1 MNVSRTCPG
10 PRSRSVLPLLVL
22 PAILLASGSLRADDP
37 APSPR
42 RIQTWS
48 FEVVSGPSLGGP
60 SSDFEAAMRRYG
72 FDDSTHG
79 SWFGGGTTY
88 PYTDDELWTTT
99 SYWGAARR
107 RLGNGPWHVG
117 LAGGPTEF
125 GTVSGY
131 RETSASGYTGAYVD
145 ARARMVT
152 LAPMAWYEPAR
163 GLRLGAGL
171 AIHRVD
177 LELGSMWFSSG
188 SEQFRSYE
196 PGLILEAAITV
207 PVDTPV
213 FFVALAQY
221 RWAAD
226 ATAGPWE
233 ATSSSGG
240 PVPFPATSVTLS
252 HGFVAIGIGGR
263 F

>member
-1 MNVSRTCPG
+1 MNVSRTRPG
-10 PRSRSVLPLLVL
+10 PRGRTVLFILVL
-22 PAILLASGSLRADDP
+22 PAILLASVDLRADGP
-37 APSPR
+37 ATSPR
-42 RIQTWS
+42 SIRNWS

-60 SSDFEAAMRRYG
+60 SSDLEAAMRRYG

-79 SWFGGGTTY
+79 GWFGSGTSY
-88 PYTDDELWTTT
+88 PYTDDELWVTT

-107 RLGNGPWHVG
+107 RLGSGPWHVG
-117 LAGGPTEF
+117 LAGGPTGF
-125 GTVSGY
+125 GIVSGY
-131 RETSASGYTGAYVD
+131 RETGAGGYTGAYVD
-145 ARARMVT
+145 AEARMVT

-163 GLRLGAGL
+163 GLRLGAGP

-188 SEQFRSYE
+188 SELFRRYE
-196 PGLILEAAITV
+196 PGLVVEAAITV

-213 FFVALAQY
+213 FFIALAQY
-221 RWAAD
+221 RWAAS

-233 ATSSSGG
+233 TTTSSGAR
-240 PVPFPATSVTLS
+240 VEFPGTSVSLS
-252 HGFVAIGIGGR
+252 HGFVALGIGGR